1 MEFFSSYNPSSV
13 EIIIAAVGLM
23 ISVFMAGFKIAQRN
37 DRSYNDHKLEILK
50 AEIVR
55 LEEAHKVS
63 TAGNATLKEELQKA
77 QQTAR
82 QSETILNEQFATIN
96 GRESIWRR
104 KSRYDLGQ
112 HALKMTASK
121 PIITVANFKGG
132 VGKTTI
138 AANLA
143 AYFDS
148 IGKRVLLI
156 DFDYQGTLTDMIMNA
171 MKVTEPDLSANN
183 LLNDLKPTEDVFGQS
198 LMMNGLF
205 QRGRLFTAF
214 YGLNDEETMRL
225 IRWFSGRHEEI
236 RYNLH
241 EHLASDFFQ
250 SRFDVMIIDAPPR
263 PGTAVVNA
271 ATASTHLLIPTIL
284 DHLSIEATLNT
295 LKAFGG
301 FKTDLNQHL
310 KLLGVVPSKVGSTS
324 LANHEVRALKR
335 LQQLGETAWPGQNSV
350 KIYDK
355 TPVYQRAAIAGNA
368 GEALAFHLGKTHDVR
383 LMFEKLG
390 AAISSD
396 IDWGAADADA
406 QTSLLAAE

>member
-1 MEFFSSYNPSSV
+1 MEFISSYNPGSA

-23 ISVFMAGFKIAQRN
+23 VSVFMAGFKIAQRN
-37 DRSYNDHKLEILK
+37 DRSYNDHKLDILK

-55 LEEAHKVS
+55 LEEANKVL
-63 TAGNATLKEELQKA
+63 TAGNATLKEELHKA
-77 QQTAR
+77 RQTAE
-82 QSETILNEQFATIN
+82 QSETILNAQFGTLN
-96 GRESIWRR
+96 KRESIWRR
-104 KSRYDLGQ
+104 EPHYDLGQ
-112 HALKMTASK
+112 HALKMTTSK

-156 DFDYQGTLTDMIMNA
+156 DFDYQGTLTDMIMSA
-171 MKVTEPDLSANN
+171 MKVAEPDLSDNN
-183 LLNDLKPTEDVFGQS
+183 LLNDLKPSEDVFAQS

-205 QRGRLFTAF
+205 QRSRLFTAF

-241 EHLASDFFQ
+241 EHLASEYFQ

-271 ATASTHLLIPTIL
+271 ATASTHLLVPTIL
-284 DHLSIEATLNT
+284 DHLSVEATLNT

-301 FKTDLNQHL
+301 FKTDLNRHL

-324 LANHEVRALKR
+324 LANHETRALKR
-335 LQQLGETAWPGQNSV
+335 LQQLGEKAWPGQDSV

-383 LMFEKLG
+383 RMFEQMGK
-390 AAISSD
+390 AIADD
-396 IDWGAADADA
+396 IDWSGDPDGMP
-406 QTSLLAAE
+406 TLLAAE